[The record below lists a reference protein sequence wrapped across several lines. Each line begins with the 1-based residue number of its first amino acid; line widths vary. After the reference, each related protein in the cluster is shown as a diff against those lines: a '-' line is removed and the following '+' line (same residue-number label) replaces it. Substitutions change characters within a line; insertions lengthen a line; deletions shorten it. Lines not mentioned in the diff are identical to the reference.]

1 MRIILHF
8 IESKNRIVVMTGY
21 IYSLSPSNSAF
32 DIWLAL
38 PVREMREIYYVTVD
52 EVYGSRQTSYFFSHM
67 SHSCSTHLTL
77 KVFCLDIYLS
87 QRLAITDI
95 HIICVS
101 RFSIVSF
108 TFFSTASNSSSKRC
122 IFLTSPSF
130 IIDGGHPLLALHQL
144 AFRLFEICV
153 EEGL

>member
-1 MRIILHF
+1 
-8 IESKNRIVVMTGY
+8 
-21 IYSLSPSNSAF
+21 
-32 DIWLAL
+32 
-38 PVREMREIYYVTVD
+38 
-52 EVYGSRQTSYFFSHM
+52 VYGSRQTSYFFSHM

-108 TFFSTASNSSSKRC
+108 TFFSTASNSSSKSC
-122 IFLTSPSF
+122 ISLTSPSF
-130 IIDGGHPLLALHQL
+130 IIRWWPPPPCASLYFTSLPSAFSRSASRRVYERRSLAL
-144 AFRLFEICV
+144 FSRMICSYFLFLVSASSACSCAASACV
-153 EEGL
+153 